1 MTQNNLGFPAQN
13 QEILEEFKIFLE
25 DFSRNNSKRYIHKK
39 SNGSQTSL
47 SNIICSEAMKY
58 SLNGFPNNL

>member
-47 SNIICSEAMKY
+47 SNIICSEAMK
-58 SLNGFPNNL
+58 